1 MNSHSQ
7 PSAHL
12 IIRQKIEDKKL
23 LSTFVKE
30 FFVLIFCQKRIVPSC
45 FAFFALTASTLHA
58 QTATQTIN
66 LVNGWNAIWLEV
78 EPQDANGQALS
89 PTIAFNT
96 ATNTAITV
104 IASPKPQSGLAEI
117 FGDTPGAATG
127 TFNQDGWER
136 WQLPDIGN
144 NNLGMT
150 TGNRGYL
157 IKTTAPVTLSIMG
170 NVSFDRPQW
179 TPDRY
184 NLVGF
189 GIDQSITFDNFFT
202 PSADAHPLGKIYTL
216 GAGGSW
222 SVVSSSA
229 NIADGK
235 AYWIFSDGPSKYM
248 GPVAVDFDRS
258 FTGVLNFGGPADAI
272 DVYTPGTG
280 DTVFGQYDLEEIVLT
295 NLSDTDA
302 TPVLTRLTDDEIV
315 LAETSPDADSLKN
328 RVVGSGD
335 IGASYTVPSPGV
347 PFGETKI
354 LTLAASASRQWVN
367 PSQRTNVYRLNTH
380 QGASFYI
387 PVSAV
392 NSSLPPLPNGASTVD
407 DAVGLWVGE
416 VSVDAVTSIVEDG
429 EPTRPA
435 AGSAP
440 IRILL
445 HSNGMGVVSLL
456 SQVTIMQTK
465 TADEEVEP
473 VPVLVINPQ
482 QIPFFEGVKE
492 RNGKRVG
499 LRIES
504 VAYDMPRK
512 TGSETEYDFSVS
524 LTGQIGTGKSVATIT
539 PLTLDPTHRSNP
551 FRHALHREHTQG
563 RTIRRSMT
571 IVFDPDQTI
580 KGRLQGTFT
589 ETIEGLTNTNLQ
601 LTGRVEMRRVSAVP
615 TLEGAQ

>member
-1 MNSHSQ
+1 MKLQSYIHLFFLALAV
-7 PSAHL
+7 SA
-12 IIRQKIEDKKL
+12 
-23 LSTFVKE
+23 S
-30 FFVLIFCQKRIVPSC
+30 S
-45 FAFFALTASTLHA
+45 LHA

-89 PTIAFNT
+89 PTHASVFNT
-96 ATNTAITV
+96 AVNTAITV

-117 FGDTPGAATG
+117 FGDTPPGSAPG

-136 WQLPDIGN
+136 WQTPDIGN
-144 NNLGMT
+144 NNLVAT
-150 TGNRGYL
+150 TRNRGYL
-157 IKTTAPVTLSIMG
+157 IKTTAAINGLQITGKVK
-170 NVSFDRPQW
+170 FYRPNW
-179 TPDRY
+179 TPDRFK
-184 NLVGF
+184 LVGF
-189 GIDQSITFDNFFT
+189 GIDQPIKFSKFF
-202 PSADAHPLGKIYTL
+202 PSTVKTHPVGKIYTL
-216 GAGGSW
+216 DNFGAW
-222 SVVSSSA
+222 SVVDPDS
-229 NIADGK
+229 NVGDGK
-235 AYWIFSDGPSKYM
+235 AYWIFSKGPSKYM
-248 GPVAVDFDRS
+248 GPVAVDFDRA
-258 FTGVLNFGGPADAI
+258 FIGVLNFGGPADAV

-280 DTVFGQYDLEEIVLT
+280 ETVFGQYDLEEIVLT

-335 IGASYTVPSPGV
+335 IGASYTLPEAVPVGK
-347 PFGETKI
+347 TKV
-354 LTLAASASRQWVN
+354 LTLAASASRQWAL
-367 PSQRTNVYRLNTH
+367 PAQRTNVYRLNTKE
-380 QGASFYI
+380 GASFYL
-387 PVSAV
+387 PVSAT

-445 HSNGMGVVSLL
+445 HSNGTGVVSLL

-512 TGSETEYDFSVS
+512 TGSETDYEFSVS
-524 LTGQIGTGKSVATIT
+524 LTGQIGTGKTVSSST

-551 FRHALHREHTQG
+551 FRHAFHREHTQG

-580 KGRLQGTFT
+580 KGRLKGTFT

-601 LTGRVEMRRVSAVP
+601 LSGRVEMRRVSTVA
-615 TLEGAQ
+615 TLEGAE